1 MMRLPAVG
9 PELGKGDTGS
19 VQIARPTAVARHP
32 YHAGGRPP
40 APVVLEELM
49 MEEVVR
55 LVRRALL
62 ELPERTALILAMRF
76 GIGPDDDGEHTLAE
90 IAEEFGLSKER
101 IRQLEAE
108 GLEDLRYLLRG
119 LA

>member
-1 MMRLPAVG
+1 MMRLPAEG
-9 PELGKGDTGS
+9 PEPSRGDLGS
-19 VQIARPTAVARHP
+19 VQIARPTALARHP
-32 YHAGGRPP
+32 HAAGGLPP
-40 APVVLEELM
+40 APAAIQDLMLED
-49 MEEVVR
+49 VVR

-90 IAEEFGLSKER
+90 IAEVFGLSKER

-108 GLEDLRYLLRG
+108 GLEDLRYLLRE